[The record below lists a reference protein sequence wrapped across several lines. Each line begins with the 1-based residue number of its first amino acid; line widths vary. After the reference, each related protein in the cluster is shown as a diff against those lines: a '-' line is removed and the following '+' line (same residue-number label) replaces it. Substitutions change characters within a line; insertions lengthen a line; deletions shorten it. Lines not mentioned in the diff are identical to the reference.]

1 MRPILRRSLWTL
13 GGLAALL
20 VAFHTVENL
29 RGKRAWERW
38 KAERRAAGAAF
49 DLSTFAPPVVP
60 EA

>member
-49 DLSTFAPPVVP
+49 DLSTFAPPV
-60 EA
+60 A